1 MAATINKEISN
12 EAICAE
18 MGQRLRET
26 RLRLLLTQAVVAG
39 EAGLA
44 VNTVKNLENGKGTLA
59 SMIAVMRV
67 LDALQQLND
76 LLPVPGVSPLMK
88 LKQSKPRQRARSKKN
103 G

>member
-1 MAATINKEISN
+1 MSN
-12 EAICAE
+12 EAICGE
-18 MGQRLRET
+18 LGQRLRET

-59 SMIAVMRV
+59 SMVAVMRV
-67 LDALQQLND
+67 LEALQPLNG
-76 LLPVPGVSPLMK
+76 LLPVPGISPLMK
-88 LKQSKPRQRARSKKN
+88 LHQSKPRQRARSRSH